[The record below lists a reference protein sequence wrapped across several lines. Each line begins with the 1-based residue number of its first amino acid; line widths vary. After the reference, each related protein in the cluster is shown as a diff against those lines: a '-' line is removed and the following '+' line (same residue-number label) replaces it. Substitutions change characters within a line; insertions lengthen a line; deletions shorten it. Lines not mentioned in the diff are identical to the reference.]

1 MPDLTEKVN
10 ETREQKLERAREL
23 AASITKKSIAAGITD
38 EELEK
43 NTYKSHLGVCRERE
57 IQLNQDLKI
66 EVREIKTS
74 QLEKL
79 IIGDNENRQQYLQRA
94 RILHNNIS
102 EKMAAVGITH
112 REIEEDVILYGKDNM
127 CKCTVDQRPCSPT
140 DSLRQSLKEINLV
153 RNDKLPK
160 RTWDDFLKDTEKK
173 GRLRRFIIFLKKVVT
188 QDSGLWTVP
197 LLGITGHV
205 IIQCLI

>member
-10 ETREQKLERAREL
+10 ETREQKLERVREL
-23 AASITKKSIAAGITD
+23 AASITKKAIAAGITD

-43 NTYKSHLGVCRERE
+43 HTYKSFLSVCRERE
-57 IQLNQDLKI
+57 NAK
-66 EVREIKTS
+66 EIKTS
-74 QLEKL
+74 QLEKS
-79 IIGDNENRQQYLQRA
+79 IICDNENRQQYIQRA
-94 RILHNNIS
+94 RILHKNIS
-102 EKMAAVGITH
+102 KKMTAAGITH

-160 RTWDDFLKDTEKK
+160 RTWDDFIKDTAKK
-173 GRLRRFIIFLKKVVT
+173 KDG
-188 QDSGLWTVP
+188 
-197 LLGITGHV
+197 
-205 IIQCLI
+205 